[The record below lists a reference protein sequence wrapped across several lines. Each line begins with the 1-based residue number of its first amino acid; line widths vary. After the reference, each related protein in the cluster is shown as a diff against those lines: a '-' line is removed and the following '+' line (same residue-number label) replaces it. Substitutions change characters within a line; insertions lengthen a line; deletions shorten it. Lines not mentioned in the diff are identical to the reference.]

1 MSRRSII
8 GGSVVMAGISAAAVV
23 LAVATLPN
31 PDPESAAVRGI
42 DYPGFAVHDPPEA
55 VPALSFRDADGET
68 VALSSFE
75 GRVVLVNLWATWC
88 PPCVEEMPAL
98 DNLQAQLG
106 GDGFDVIALS
116 IDREG
121 TDVVLPFFEAQN
133 LENLTVYL
141 DPDADG
147 PRAFRARGFPTSILL
162 DRQGRR
168 IATYEGELAW
178 DDPEVVDM
186 LRGVVEKS

>member
-8 GGSVVMAGISAAAVV
+8 GVSVVMAGISAAALV
-23 LAVATLPN
+23 LAVGSLPGSG
-31 PDPESAAVRGI
+31 PESAAAHAI
-42 DYPGFAVHDPPEA
+42 DYPGFDVHDPPAA
-55 VPALSFRDADGET
+55 VPALTFNDVEGGE

-106 GDGFDVIALS
+106 GDDFEVVALS

-121 TDVVLPFFEAQN
+121 ADVVLPFFETQG
-133 LENLTVYL
+133 LEHLPVYL
-141 DPDADG
+141 DPDAYG
-147 PRAFRARGFPTSILL
+147 PRAFQARGFPTSILL

-168 IATYEGELAW
+168 VATYEGELAW
-178 DDPEVVDM
+178 DAPEVVDM
-186 LRGVVEKS
+186 LRRVVEN